1 MKKNKIVNKIGILVL
16 AVMLSI
22 LSSITVLASEP
33 EEAELGP
40 RQDIN
45 KIFYADV
52 VGDYIGIYYQSHK
65 EKSVKGGRKTAEFPL
80 DTLFLLAIMSEGKMA
95 VSPFRYFPLC
105 FIVRSGG
112 RK

>member
-52 VGDYIGIYYQSHK
+52 VGDYIGIDRE
-65 EKSVKGGRKTAEFPL
+65 EKDKNVFILAEMPQEAISPC
-80 DTLFLLAIMSEGKMA
+80 LLSE
-95 VSPFRYFPLC
+95 P
-105 FIVRSGG
+105 
-112 RK
+112 

>member
-22 LSSITVLASEP
+22 LSSI
-33 EEAELGP
+33 
-40 RQDIN
+40 
-45 KIFYADV
+45 
-52 VGDYIGIYYQSHK
+52 K

-80 DTLFLLAIMSEGKMA
+80 DTLFLLDIMSEGKMA